1 MNADEIQKLRKEKGL
16 SLAEARLLIGKKY
29 LFKEVDEIQK
39 LEDVKNV
46 LKKILHQIF

>member
-16 SLAEARLLIGKKY
+16 SLSEARQLIERKY